1 MGFTSSLSNDA
12 DRDGCEDNREDL
24 DDDND
29 GAEDADDNCPLVAG
43 TSTLGGVLGC
53 TDGDEDGYADVIDT
67 FPVDGTQWSDLDEDG
82 YGDNL
87 DGTQGDACPGQPG
100 TSTKDRF
107 GCADSDSDGWSN
119 ANDAFPQDNTQHL
132 DTDGDGYG
140 DAAVGFQPD
149 ACPATS
155 GTSTQDRFGCLDGDG
170 DGWSDANDAF
180 PEESTQHADSDDDG
194 YGDNAEGA
202 EPDACPSTAGTSTE
216 TLFGCVDGDSDGWA
230 DSMDAFPDDERM
242 WSDTDQ
248 DGYANQPDTE
258 LTDACPEDYGTS
270 TEDALGCPD
279 TDGDGWSNSADAYP
293 EDATKHEASL
303 LSEPIVFIGGPV
315 VLVVILVLLMIGRRR
330 GPTAALPTLP
340 LEPQH
345 PTVAPA
351 SPAGP
356 PLPPEGLPPGWT
368 MEQWAWYGEDYL
380 KNR

>member
-1 MGFTSSLSNDA
+1 M
-12 DRDGCEDNREDL
+12 
-24 DDDND
+24 
-29 GAEDADDNCPLVAG
+29 DDNCPLVAG
-43 TSTLGGVLGC
+43 TSTLGGVLR
-53 TDGDEDGYADVIDT
+53 TDGDEDGYADAIDT
-67 FPVDGTQWSDLDEDG
+67 FPVDETQWSDLDEDG

-87 DGTQGDACPGQPG
+87 DGTQGDAQPRPAG
-100 TSTKDRF
+100 DVHEGPFRR
-107 GCADSDSDGWSN
+107 ADSDSDGWSN
-119 ANDAFPQDNTQHL
+119 ANDAFLRTTPSTSIRTVKN
-132 DTDGDGYG
+132 G

-149 ACPATS
+149 ARPATA

-180 PEESTQHADSDDDG
+180 PESTQHADSDNDG

-202 EPDACPSTAGTSTE
+202 EPDACPSTAGTPTE

-230 DSMDAFPDDERM
+230 DSMDLPNDERL

-258 LTDACPEDYGTS
+258 LTDACLKTTGRRRKT
-270 TEDALGCPD
+270 LGCRTP
-279 TDGDGWSNSADAYP
+279 TVMVGRTSGRLPRRRHQAR
-293 EDATKHEASL
+293 ASL

-315 VLVVILVLLMIGRRR
+315 VLVVLLVLLMIGRRR